1 MLMLQVK
8 GISCKA
14 ERLQNEEDS
23 FQTGLYNNKSEFL
36 WTSTGGSLVRQSMQ
50 ETIVSLL
57 TAAGRGALAVIAVQ
71 GHSAID
77 AAERFFVPL
86 GKTSLRDRV
95 DGALAYGRWG
105 GERGEQLLIV
115 RRSVESL
122 EIHCHGGLAACEAIV
137 RDLESIGCQRIA
149 WQERRSVSIHGSSR
163 IEAEALHAISK
174 AGGIHA
180 AKILAWQLSGAL
192 EKEIQSIVAL
202 LQDSLQVVESDLDL
216 VKARLNQLLE
226 SSHVGCRL
234 ITPWRI
240 VLSGEVNVGKSS
252 LMNAM
257 AGYSRSIVSEQP
269 GTTRDLVEMRVVFD
283 GWEFDVCDTAG
294 ERLTSRAGISSVEKE
309 GIERATT
316 AVANADLVLRVI
328 DIKTFS
334 TQEFSQMEFASGQLI
349 AVSKSDLDQEQGE
362 NLRILQESYP
372 KKNPK
377 VVCTSAT
384 SGAGI
389 NELIGA
395 IVSACVPLPPRI
407 GSPVVFTNRQLEL
420 ISKAAS
426 QLPTNVEEAIGTLRE
441 VL

>member
-1 MLMLQVK
+1 M
-8 GISCKA
+8 
-14 ERLQNEEDS
+14 
-23 FQTGLYNNKSEFL
+23 
-36 WTSTGGSLVRQSMQ
+36 
-50 ETIVSLL
+50 
-57 TAAGRGALAVIAVQ
+57 
-71 GHSAID
+71 
-77 AAERFFVPL
+77 
-86 GKTSLRDRV
+86 
-95 DGALAYGRWG
+95 
-105 GERGEQLLIV
+105 LIV

-192 EKEIQSIVAL
+192 EKEIQSIVTL

-294 ERLTSRAGISSVEKE
+294 ERLTSRVGISSVEKE

-334 TQEFSQMEFASGQLI
+334 TQEFLQMAFASGQLI
-349 AVSKSDLDQEQGE
+349 AVSKIDLDQEQGE

-389 NELIGA
+389 TELIEA
-395 IVSACVPLPPRI
+395 IVSACAPLPPRI

>member
-1 MLMLQVK
+1 
-8 GISCKA
+8 
-14 ERLQNEEDS
+14 
-23 FQTGLYNNKSEFL
+23 
-36 WTSTGGSLVRQSMQ
+36 
-50 ETIVSLL
+50 
-57 TAAGRGALAVIAVQ
+57 
-71 GHSAID
+71 
-77 AAERFFVPL
+77 
-86 GKTSLRDRV
+86 
-95 DGALAYGRWG
+95 
-105 GERGEQLLIV
+105 
-115 RRSVESL
+115 
-122 EIHCHGGLAACEAIV
+122 
-137 RDLESIGCQRIA
+137 
-149 WQERRSVSIHGSSR
+149 
-163 IEAEALHAISK
+163 
-174 AGGIHA
+174 
-180 AKILAWQLSGAL
+180 
-192 EKEIQSIVAL
+192 
-202 LQDSLQVVESDLDL
+202 
-216 VKARLNQLLE
+216 
-226 SSHVGCRL
+226 
-234 ITPWRI
+234 
-240 VLSGEVNVGKSS
+240 
-252 LMNAM
+252 
-257 AGYSRSIVSEQP
+257 
-269 GTTRDLVEMRVVFD
+269 MRVVFD

-294 ERLTSRAGISSVEKE
+294 ERLTSRVGISTVEKE

-389 NELIGA
+389 TELIGA